1 MTELTKDQI
10 KDIIQWDIKNWQ
22 QALLYWETKV
32 DWGNTK
38 TCLELGSREG
48 GLSLWVALK
57 NKKVICSDFGDVKLT
72 AGKLHEKYKVSSLIE
87 YENIDA
93 TNIPYENQFDLIM
106 FKSIIGGI
114 GRNNDKEKQK
124 TVFNQIYKALKPK
137 GKLIFAENLIA
148 SPMHQLL
155 RKANDWSKYWGY
167 VSLTD
172 LKNSYLSDFSSFEVK
187 SGGFLGVLGRNESQ
201 RDFLASIDIGLLNKI
216 FPDNWKYISYGIA
229 EK

>member
-1 MTELTKDQI
+1 MSNLTEEQI
-10 KDIIQWDIKNWQ
+10 KDIVQWDIKNWY
-22 QALLYWETKV
+22 QALLYWENNIEWDKIQ
-32 DWGNTK
+32 

-57 NKKVICSDFGDVKLT
+57 NKKAVCSDFGDVKLT
-72 AGKLHEKYKVSSLIE
+72 AEKNHKKYNVCSFVE
-87 YENIDA
+87 YQNIDA
-93 TNIPYENQFDLIM
+93 TNIPYENHFDLIM

-124 TVFNQIYKALKPK
+124 AVFKQIHKALKPK
-137 GKLIFAENLIA
+137 GKLIFAENLVA

-167 VSLTD
+167 VSLAD
-172 LKNSYLSDFSSFEVK
+172 LKNSYLEDFSSFELK
-187 SGGFLGVLGRNESQ
+187 TGGFLGVLGRSETQ
-201 RDFLASIDIGLLNKI
+201 KALLASLDISLLNKL
-216 FPDNWKYISYGIA
+216 FPDNWKYIAYGIA